1 VSCSGTISVSGSVV
15 HIAWRDERDGNG
27 EIYYKRSTDAGLTW
41 GTDTRLTNSSGYSE
55 APNITLSG
63 SNVHVTW
70 QDDRDGNFEVYY
82 KRSTD
87 GGITWGPET
96 RLTNAGGNS
105 LRTFTAVSG
114 TAVHLVFM
122 DERDGNWEIYYK
134 KDPTGNP
141 VTQPPPAPNLVSPPN
156 WSTIYTLTPL
166 LDWDSVITAN
176 SYSVQIASDSIFS
189 NIRIDTSGLNYSSF
203 TVPAGKLFPGQTY
216 FWRVRGTNIAGN
228 GPWSSI
234 WRFYVAPGP
243 PAPNLVAPPNDSLH
257 QSSTVRFIWNK
268 SISALSYR
276 LQVALDSLFINMV
289 VNDSTLT
296 DSTIVVT
303 NLIVNRYYWWHVNA
317 KNSYGT
323 SAYSVVWKFGTFFVG
338 LKQIGTEIPKEFSLY
353 NNFPNPFN
361 PITKINFNIPS
372 LIRRGAGVV
381 LLKIYDIL
389 GREVTTLVNEKL
401 NPGKYEAEFDGSN
414 YASGVYYYKL
424 ETEYYT
430 KTKKMVL
437 LK

>member
-1 VSCSGTISVSGSVV
+1 
-15 HIAWRDERDGNG
+15 
-27 EIYYKRSTDAGLTW
+27 
-41 GTDTRLTNSSGYSE
+41 
-55 APNITLSG
+55 
-63 SNVHVTW
+63 
-70 QDDRDGNFEVYY
+70 
-82 KRSTD
+82 
-87 GGITWGPET
+87 
-96 RLTNAGGNS
+96 
-105 LRTFTAVSG
+105 
-114 TAVHLVFM
+114 
-122 DERDGNWEIYYK
+122 
-134 KDPTGNP
+134 
-141 VTQPPPAPNLVSPPN
+141 
-156 WSTIYTLTPL
+156 
-166 LDWDSVITAN
+166 
-176 SYSVQIASDSIFS
+176 
-189 NIRIDTSGLNYSSF
+189 
-203 TVPAGKLFPGQTY
+203 
-216 FWRVRGTNIAGN
+216 
-228 GPWSSI
+228 
-234 WRFYVAPGP
+234 
-243 PAPNLVAPPNDSLH
+243 
-257 QSSTVRFIWNK
+257 
-268 SISALSYR
+268 
-276 LQVALDSLFINMV
+276 MV